1 MAVVA
6 EEQILQALIQ
16 QGLVTA
22 NQLAEVQTSK
32 MPNQTWTSALVDA
45 GLVTVQQIQNVSS
58 TISSTPSGV
67 GSVDLNQVRI
77 ETVAVSKIPQRIAEA
92 YNIIPIRIR
101 NDEIIVAMQD
111 PNNLQAIDQVNQLSG
126 LRVKPV
132 QASPGQIQEAIKKQY
147 IANATDV
154 SYDGVGAVVAPV
166 IDKIDGVAS
175 DAEAGPAVQALRHL
189 ISLGVR
195 QQASDI
201 HVEPREK
208 GVFVRYRIDGL
219 LRASGDPLPGD
230 LGTRII
236 PAIKSM
242 AEMDIAETRHPQDGR
257 IRGTFAG
264 KPIDIRV
271 SLLPTYF
278 GEKTVMRLLDK
289 SSLVAGFDRLGFAP
303 EVQERFEN
311 IISRPQGIVL
321 VTGPTG
327 SGKTTTLYAALLHVR
342 QESLNIVTTEDP
354 IEYQLDGISQSQAN
368 YDIDLTFASLMRSI
382 LRQDPDVILVGEIR
396 DHDTAEMAFRASLTG
411 HLVLST
417 LHTNDAISSITR
429 LLDMNV
435 EPFLVAAS
443 LTGILGQRLV
453 RRICGNCRQ
462 AYQPGEDELFRI
474 GLSAEEAARMR
485 FFTGSGCNECANTGY
500 SGRVGLYEL
509 LDLNRDV
516 REAIGR
522 GAPSGELR
530 QLALGSGMRTMLQ
543 DGIAKISQGV
553 TTPEEIGRVV
563 FEIGE

>member
-1 MAVVA
+1 
-6 EEQILQALIQ
+6 
-16 QGLVTA
+16 GLVTA

-132 QASPGQIQEAIKKQY
+132 QASLGQIQEAIKKQY
-147 IANATDV
+147 IASATDV

-242 AEMDIAETRHPQDGR
+242 AEMDIAETR
-257 IRGTFAG
+257 
-264 KPIDIRV
+264 
-271 SLLPTYF
+271 
-278 GEKTVMRLLDK
+278 
-289 SSLVAGFDRLGFAP
+289 
-303 EVQERFEN
+303 
-311 IISRPQGIVL
+311 
-321 VTGPTG
+321 
-327 SGKTTTLYAALLHVR
+327 
-342 QESLNIVTTEDP
+342 
-354 IEYQLDGISQSQAN
+354 
-368 YDIDLTFASLMRSI
+368 
-382 LRQDPDVILVGEIR
+382 
-396 DHDTAEMAFRASLTG
+396 
-411 HLVLST
+411 
-417 LHTNDAISSITR
+417 
-429 LLDMNV
+429 
-435 EPFLVAAS
+435 
-443 LTGILGQRLV
+443 
-453 RRICGNCRQ
+453 
-462 AYQPGEDELFRI
+462 
-474 GLSAEEAARMR
+474 
-485 FFTGSGCNECANTGY
+485 
-500 SGRVGLYEL
+500 
-509 LDLNRDV
+509 
-516 REAIGR
+516 
-522 GAPSGELR
+522 
-530 QLALGSGMRTMLQ
+530 
-543 DGIAKISQGV
+543 
-553 TTPEEIGRVV
+553 
-563 FEIGE
+563 